1 MTELHAGVQR
11 PHTQI
16 ADWMATAIQAL
27 SQKSDRYTYIVTNK
41 STSKVIRVRSGA
53 FELKFLSTQP
63 DLLLM
68 QVRWEYFQKVP
79 GFEGNLAGQ
88 IDLEHQSDAA
98 SVVQHL
104 LHTALNNLASL
115 QV

>member
-1 MTELHAGVQR
+1 MYAGVQR

-27 SQKSDRYTYIVTNK
+27 SQNSDKFTYMITNK
-41 STSKVIRVRSGA
+41 STSKVLRVRFA
-53 FELKFLSTQP
+53 VIELGFYTSP
-63 DLLLM
+63 EVLLL

-88 IDLEHQSDAA
+88 IDLEHHDDAA

-104 LHTALNNLASL
+104 LHIALDNLTSL